1 MTWEDLQPHLEDLA
15 RRAIYIFIGWIPV
28 FFVAWYFWKDI
39 YFWMATPLLKAL
51 EEVGI
56 SNGDK
61 LIFTHVTEAFS
72 VSVKVGLFVAIV
84 FTFPNTLYQIWKFV
98 APALKPEEKELVH
111 KMAFP
116 FLFWGTLLFLIGAA
130 FAYYVVFPLSF
141 KVLLTWGGIDTEA
154 LPKMNEYLSFFL
166 KTVIAF
172 GLAFN
177 LPVYV
182 YYLAKLDLLNGD
194 SLREKWRHAVVI
206 IFIIAA
212 IFTPPDIFSQFLL
225 AIPLLILFWISI
237 LIADRVAPS
246 GRKYKGE

>member
-1 MTWEDLQPHLEDLA
+1 MTWEDLKPHLEELA
-15 RRAIYIFIGWIPV
+15 RRSIYIFIGWIPV
-28 FFVAWYFWKDI
+28 FIVAWYFWKDI

-51 EEVGI
+51 KEVGV

-61 LIFTHVTEAFS
+61 LIFTHVTEAFT
-72 VSVKVGLFVAIV
+72 VSVKVGFFIAFV

-98 APALKPEEKELVH
+98 APALKPEEKEVVH
-111 KMAFP
+111 KFAFP
-116 FLFWGTLLFLIGAA
+116 FLFWGTLLFLAGVA
-130 FAYYVVFPLSF
+130 FAYYVVFPISF
-141 KVLLTWGGIDTEA
+141 KVLLTWGGIETEA
-154 LPKMNEYLSFFL
+154 LPKMKEYLSFFL

-177 LPVYV
+177 LPVYI
-182 YYLAKLDLLNGD
+182 YYLAKLDLINGD
-194 SLREKWRHAVVI
+194 SLRERWRQAVVF

-225 AIPLLILFWISI
+225 AIPLLILFWVSI

-246 GRKYKGE
+246 GRKFKGE